1 MRQGDKIKGKGAGA
15 EYWVRRYAMWG
26 GLIAL
31 AIALSVVSCALR
43 SVRGAADA
51 GAGEEPTQE
60 QQGQQGQEAQGGAE
74 PADTAVYGDVTLKG
88 ASKLSGTEND
98 ARAQLAQALSAVM
111 DEQGISAPEAVV
123 DAVETSGDL
132 ANVQLSAGGKQFW
145 IRWNG
150 DYWDMGRADL
160 SGSRT
165 LVPIEDA
172 SALASAIGEDQAAD
186 LSAAWSAYKADNGIA
201 EAGQLDYASVRVE
214 GDKVCFDVYAGDLRL
229 TASRAQDASEW
240 SLS

>member
-31 AIALSVVSCALR
+31 ALALSVVSCALR
-43 SVRGAADA
+43 SARGAGDT
-51 GAGEEPTQE
+51 GAGDEPAQE
-60 QQGQQGQEAQGGAE
+60 QQGQDAHDGAD
-74 PADTAVYGDVTLKG
+74 PADEAVYGGVTLKG

-98 ARAQLAQALSAVM
+98 ARAQLAQALAAVM
-111 DEQGISAPEAVV
+111 DEQGISATEAEV

-132 ANVQLSAGGKQFW
+132 ANVQVSAGGKQFW

-150 DYWDMGRADL
+150 DYWDLGRADL
-160 SGSRT
+160 SDSRT

-172 SALASAIGEDQAAD
+172 SALASAIGEDQAAN
-186 LSAAWSAYKADNGIA
+186 LSAAWSSYKAENGIS
-201 EAGQLDYASVRVE
+201 EAGQLDYTSVRVE